1 MAELRRPALSIAAR
15 SALAAGL
22 VSAILLVVAGLWFR
36 NAVYAAAIEN
46 AVDRAKEQARGIM
59 TAVEGPQGRR
69 NYIAGYGEAT
79 FEVMESNGTLVS
91 SGGEV
96 FAFESSRGA
105 KLQAIMPPPPAKVI
119 RTASADHLT
128 ATFPAR
134 TTHAENPDEQILRWA
149 GRTVRVVSD
158 HRAVLPADR
167 GRPVRDLP
175 LESPTIGAYVFVPP
189 FGAEQ
194 ARADVDRVLW
204 PAMPAGVL
212 LVMLVAYLAT
222 RVGLRPVESI
232 RAETAGMTSRDLH
245 RRVPVPPT
253 RDAVAQL
260 ATTLNETLDRL
271 QRSSDQQRR
280 FVADVT
286 HELRS
291 PVASLRAV
299 LEVAATHADRA
310 DWPEVAGE
318 AIEDLDRIQA
328 LIEDLLTLARFD
340 ADDLTATG
348 PLDLAALVS
357 RHLASRSSYDGIVV
371 KAVML
376 EEALVDG
383 NAREL
388 DRLVRNLVD
397 NAERHARSA
406 VEVSVRNDDG
416 RAVLTVADDGPGIAA
431 AARSRVFERFVRL
444 DDARSRGEG
453 GAGLGLAIAY
463 DIVARHRGRISARRS
478 PAGGAL
484 LHVVL
489 PLRGED

>member
-1 MAELRRPALSIAAR
+1 VAERRAFSIAAR

-36 NAVYAAAIEN
+36 HAVYSGAMDN
-46 AVDRAKEQARGIM
+46 AVDRANEQARGIM
-59 TAVEGPQGRR
+59 SAVEAPQGRR
-69 NYIAGYGEAT
+69 NYISGYGEAT
-79 FEVMESNGTLVS
+79 FEVLESDGTLHS
-91 SGGEV
+91 SSSDLLRFEDTGGV
-96 FAFESSRGA
+96 RLRAV
-105 KLQAIMPPPPAKVI
+105 MTPPPAKVI
-119 RTASADHLT
+119 RSASADQLT
-128 ATFPAR
+128 VTFPSR
-134 TTHAENPDEQILRWA
+134 TTYAEHPDEQILRWA

-158 HRAVLPADR
+158 HRAVLPADL

-222 RVGLRPVESI
+222 RVGLRPVERI

-299 LEVAATHADRA
+299 LEVATTHADRA
-310 DWPEVAGE
+310 DWPEVAGD

-371 KAVML
+371 KAVTL
-376 EEALVDG
+376 EEATVDG

-397 NAERHARSA
+397 NAERHARST
-406 VEVSVRNDDG
+406 VEVAVLNDDG

-431 AARSRVFERFVRL
+431 AGRTRVFERFVRL

-453 GAGLGLAIAY
+453 GAGLGLAIAH
-463 DIVARHRGRISARRS
+463 DIASRHGGRISARS
-478 PAGGAL
+478 STAGGAL

-489 PLRGED
+489 PLRGEH

>member
-1 MAELRRPALSIAAR
+1 VAERRALSIAAR
-15 SALAAGL
+15 SSLAAGL
-22 VSAILLVVAGLWFR
+22 VSAILLVVVGQWFR
-36 NAVYAAAIEN
+36 DAVYSGATDNAVE
-46 AVDRAKEQARGIM
+46 RAREQASTIVSAALTSPVPLPSVVQAEVSFEIIGSDGVLLSS
-59 TAVEGPQGRR
+59 TPDLQPYHEGRPLARSLPANVVHGSVSGHLSATTFGPAPGGAAGTDPQVR
-69 NYIAGYGEAT
+69 
-79 FEVMESNGTLVS
+79 
-91 SGGEV
+91 
-96 FAFESSRGA
+96 
-105 KLQAIMPPPPAKVI
+105 
-119 RTASADHLT
+119 
-128 ATFPAR
+128 
-134 TTHAENPDEQILRWA
+134 RWA
-149 GRTVRVVSD
+149 GRTVTIVSA
-158 HRAVLPADR
+158 HRGQSGPS
-167 GRPVRDLP
+167 GRRRPIQDLP
-175 LESPTIGAYVFVPP
+175 LSAPTVGAYVFVPP
-189 FGAEQ
+189 FEAEQ
-194 ARADVDRVLW
+194 ARAEVDRVLW
-204 PAMPAGVL
+204 PALPAGVL

-222 RVGLRPVESI
+222 RIGLRPVERI

-310 DWPEVAGE
+310 DWPEVAGD

-340 ADDLTATG
+340 VDELIVTE
-348 PLDLAALVS
+348 PLDLAVLVR
-357 RHLASRSSYDGIVV
+357 RHLAGRSSYDGIVV
-371 KAVML
+371 KVVAGQ
-376 EEALVDG
+376 EATIDG

-397 NAERHARSA
+397 NAERYARST
-406 VEVSVRNDDG
+406 VEVSVRTDDG
-416 RAVLTVADDGPGIAA
+416 RAVLTVADDGPGIAPA
-431 AARSRVFERFVRL
+431 DRTRVFERFVRL

-453 GAGLGLAIAY
+453 GAGLGLAIAH
-463 DIVARHRGRISARRS
+463 DIVVRHGGRISARGG

-484 LHVVL
+484 LHVAL